1 VHAGPTTS
9 PPRLQRPVSTG
20 SRRTA
25 AAAAAAESRA
35 VGVTIAVQV
44 RVWAEYF
51 NNVLKCWEGLLDP
64 WHAWVLLETGTA
76 RGSGASVRAVAPL
89 HLNVTGALLDT
100 LADVQQR
107 VAGQLTSQLS
117 SAHIARCVSTMRA
130 AALVTPATSNS
141 STAATAAGP
150 AHGRVHAGGHS
161 AATVGRAG
169 AGHMGAHCD
178 ELTELYTPGRGTED
192 EQTGDEWCAT
202 STTASTSPASR
213 RPGHVRSA
221 HDQQHSALVAAMP
234 VPISHQY
241 YEPLELDSR
250 MAFTI
255 LNLTGQRVRFFQPR
269 ANDAARRLQV
279 CTDNSQIL
287 LLSLLC
293 TLILLSRAVAC
304 LYQLL
309 AVRAMSSC
317 LNSVCASLMNLCTD
331 LCLFQH
337 T

>member
-1 VHAGPTTS
+1 VHQFRCDCAVECWLRTYYANAVLTYTNFVAFALHYYTTVCRSASGELVPAGPTTS

-20 SRRTA
+20 NRRSA
-25 AAAAAAESRA
+25 AAAGESRA
-35 VGVTIAVQV
+35 VGVTIAIQV

-107 VAGQLTSQLS
+107 LVGQLASQLS
-117 SAHIARCVSTMRA
+117 AAHVARCVSTMRA
-130 AALVTPATSNS
+130 AALVIPATGNSS
-141 STAATAAGP
+141 STAAAATTA
-150 AHGRVHAGGHS
+150 

-192 EQTGDEWCAT
+192 EQTGDDWSAAT
-202 STTASTSPASR
+202 ASTASTSPANR
-213 RPGHVRSA
+213 PPGHVRSA
-221 HDQQHSALVAAMP
+221 HDQSAVVAAMP

-269 ANDAARRLQV
+269 ANDTARRLQV
-279 CTDNSQIL
+279 P
-287 LLSLLC
+287 
-293 TLILLSRAVAC
+293 
-304 LYQLL
+304 
-309 AVRAMSSC
+309 
-317 LNSVCASLMNLCTD
+317 
-331 LCLFQH
+331 
-337 T
+337 

>member
-1 VHAGPTTS
+1 VLCLLRTHYASLLSSCLDLCTLYYCIAQHCYHYTDCRSASGELVHAGPTTS

-20 SRRTA
+20 RSRTA

-76 RGSGASVRAVAPL
+76 RGSGASVKAVAPL

-107 VAGQLTSQLS
+107 VAGQLASQLS

-130 AALVTPATSNS
+130 AALVTPATGNS
-141 STAATAAGP
+141 STAAAATTTAG
-150 AHGRVHAGGHS
+150 AHGRVHAG
-161 AATVGRAG
+161 VGRAG

-192 EQTGDEWCAT
+192 EQAGDDWGAAGG
-202 STTASTSPASR
+202 TTSTSPASK

-221 HDQQHSALVAAMP
+221 HDQQHSALVAALP

-279 CTDNSQIL
+279 CSSTVVYM
-287 LLSLLC
+287 SLLC
-293 TLILLSRAVAC
+293 TLIP
-304 LYQLL
+304 
-309 AVRAMSSC
+309 
-317 LNSVCASLMNLCTD
+317 
-331 LCLFQH
+331 
-337 T
+337 

>member
-20 SRRTA
+20 RSRTA

-76 RGSGASVRAVAPL
+76 RGSGASVKAVAPL

-107 VAGQLTSQLS
+107 VAGQLASQLS
-117 SAHIARCVSTMRA
+117 SAHIAHCVSTMRA
-130 AALVTPATSNS
+130 AALVTPATGNS
-141 STAATAAGP
+141 STAAAATTTAAG

-161 AATVGRAG
+161 VATVGRAG

-192 EQTGDEWCAT
+192 EQACDDWGAAG
-202 STTASTSPASR
+202 STTSTSPASK

-221 HDQQHSALVAAMP
+221 HDQQHSALVAALP

-279 CTDNSQIL
+279 CTVNGYM
-287 LLSLLC
+287 C
-293 TLILLSRAVAC
+293 YC
-304 LYQLL
+304 CY
-309 AVRAMSSC
+309 C
-317 LNSVCASLMNLCTD
+317 YVC
-331 LCLFQH
+331 
-337 T
+337 